1 MPTAPPTAAPL
12 SVVLTS
18 NLRLRGGP
26 PELRTALMEALE
38 LSNPKWVENE
48 RMGRWNRGVP
58 RTLKFYDK
66 VGADGLWIPRGYLRQ
81 LILLCRR
88 MGVDHRIEDRR
99 RSLPPVE
106 FAFSGELR
114 AFQAEAVEQM
124 AARDFGTLSSP
135 TGSGKTVM
143 ALGLVARRRQ
153 PTVVVVHTKDLAA
166 QWVER
171 IGAFLSVPAAECGM
185 IAGGRARIG
194 ERITVALVQ
203 SLYKCA
209 DEVSARTGFLVVDE
223 CHRCPSR
230 TFTEAVT
237 GFDSRYMLGL
247 SATPYRRDNLSR
259 LIFWHLGDVH
269 HEVARDDLVRS
280 GAVLAA
286 DIVTR
291 ATAFRSY
298 SDPLTEYSRMLSELT
313 GDTER
318 NLLIARDV
326 AAEAAG
332 GGGISLVLSD
342 RKAHCENLKTLL
354 LHRFKT
360 PSELMTGD
368 LPPQGTAGGGRTAE
382 RGRGAGRHRDRAT
395 HRRGLR
401 LPQPLLALPCH
412 PHPLQRP
419 RAAVPRARAAAR
431 ARQRASPGFRLC
443 RRRSRNPGESGRG
456 APAGVYPGGHAPAVK
471 NGVADRIR
479 RCAAFWDRSHT
490 GPYAA
495 HPKRPRTL
503 ADGPLRRFS
512 SECHS
517 DICSIS
523 PCIPDY
529 KPVCLSSADL

>member
-1 MPTAPPTAAPL
+1 MPTAASTAAPL

-38 LSNPKWVENE
+38 ISNPKWVENE

-58 RTLKFYDK
+58 RTLRFYDK

-114 AFQAEAVEQM
+114 GFQAEAVEQM

-209 DEVSARTGFLVVDE
+209 EEVSARTGFLVVDE

-237 GFDSRYMLGL
+237 GFDCRYMLGL

-291 ATAFRSY
+291 ATVFRSY

-368 LPPQGTAGGGRTAE
+368 LPPQERQAVVDRLNAGAARVVIATGQLIGEGFDCPNLSSLFLATPIRFSGRVLQYL
-382 RGRGAGRHRDRAT
+382 GRV
-395 HRRGLR
+395 LR
-401 LPQPLLALPCH
+401 PAPGKE
-412 PHPLQRP
+412 
-419 RAAVPRARAAAR
+419 RARVFDYVDAEVETLAKAAEA
-431 ARQRASPGFRLC
+431 
-443 RRRSRNPGESGRG
+443 RRRVYVR
-456 APAGVYPGGHAPAVK
+456 AGM
-471 NGVADRIR
+471 R
-479 RCAAFWDRSHT
+479 
-490 GPYAA
+490 
-495 HPKRPRTL
+495 L
-503 ADGPLRRFS
+503 L
-512 SECHS
+512 
-517 DICSIS
+517 
-523 PCIPDY
+523 
-529 KPVCLSSADL
+529 

>member
-1 MPTAPPTAAPL
+1 
-12 SVVLTS
+12 
-18 NLRLRGGP
+18 
-26 PELRTALMEALE
+26 
-38 LSNPKWVENE
+38 
-48 RMGRWNRGVP
+48 
-58 RTLKFYDK
+58 

-114 AFQAEAVEQM
+114 AFQTEAVEQM
-124 AARDFGTLSSP
+124 AARDFGTLASP

-171 IGAFLSVPAAECGM
+171 IGAFLSIPAAECGM

-209 DEVSARTGFLVVDE
+209 EEVSARTGFLVVDE

-237 GFDSRYMLGL
+237 GFDCRYMLGL

-269 HEVARDDLVRS
+269 HEIARDDLVRS

-286 DIVTR
+286 DIVAR
-291 ATAFRSY
+291 ATAFTSY

-368 LPPQGTAGGGRTAE
+368 LPPQERQAVVERLNAGAARVVIATGQLIGEGFDCPNLSSLFLATPIRFSGRVLQYL
-382 RGRGAGRHRDRAT
+382 GRV
-395 HRRGLR
+395 LR
-401 LPQPLLALPCH
+401 PAPGKE
-412 PHPLQRP
+412 
-419 RAAVPRARAAAR
+419 RARVFDYVDTEVETLAKAAEA
-431 ARQRASPGFRLC
+431 
-443 RRRSRNPGESGRG
+443 RRRVYTR
-456 APAGVYPGGHAPAVK
+456 AGM
-471 NGVADRIR
+471 R
-479 RCAAFWDRSHT
+479 
-490 GPYAA
+490 
-495 HPKRPRTL
+495 L
-503 ADGPLRRFS
+503 L
-512 SECHS
+512 
-517 DICSIS
+517 
-523 PCIPDY
+523 
-529 KPVCLSSADL
+529 

>member
-1 MPTAPPTAAPL
+1 LPTATPTAAPL

-171 IGAFLSVPAAECGM
+171 IGAFLSIPAAECGM

-209 DEVSARTGFLVVDE
+209 EEVSARTGFLVVDE

-237 GFDSRYMLGL
+237 GFDCRYMLGL

-269 HEVARDDLVRS
+269 HEVARDELVRS

-368 LPPQGTAGGGRTAE
+368 LPPQERQAVVERLNAGAARVVIATGQLIGEGFDCPNLSSLFLATPIRFSGRVLQYL
-382 RGRGAGRHRDRAT
+382 GRV
-395 HRRGLR
+395 LR
-401 LPQPLLALPCH
+401 PAPGKE
-412 PHPLQRP
+412 
-419 RAAVPRARAAAR
+419 RARVFDYVDAEVETLAKAAEA
-431 ARQRASPGFRLC
+431 
-443 RRRSRNPGESGRG
+443 RRRVYTR
-456 APAGVYPGGHAPAVK
+456 AGM
-471 NGVADRIR
+471 R
-479 RCAAFWDRSHT
+479 
-490 GPYAA
+490 
-495 HPKRPRTL
+495 L
-503 ADGPLRRFS
+503 L
-512 SECHS
+512 
-517 DICSIS
+517 
-523 PCIPDY
+523 
-529 KPVCLSSADL
+529 

>member
-1 MPTAPPTAAPL
+1 
-12 SVVLTS
+12 
-18 NLRLRGGP
+18 
-26 PELRTALMEALE
+26 MEALE

-114 AFQAEAVEQM
+114 AFQTEAVEQM
-124 AARDFGTLSSP
+124 AARDFGTLASP

-171 IGAFLSVPAAECGM
+171 IGAFLSIPAAECGM

-209 DEVSARTGFLVVDE
+209 EEVSARTGFLVVDE

-237 GFDSRYMLGL
+237 GFDCRYMLGL

-269 HEVARDDLVRS
+269 HEIARDDLVRS

-368 LPPQGTAGGGRTAE
+368 LPPQERQAVVERLNAGAARVVIATGQLIGEGFDCPNLSSLFLATPIRFSGRVLQYL
-382 RGRGAGRHRDRAT
+382 GRV
-395 HRRGLR
+395 LR
-401 LPQPLLALPCH
+401 PAPGKE
-412 PHPLQRP
+412 
-419 RAAVPRARAAAR
+419 RARVFDYVDTEVETLAKAAEA
-431 ARQRASPGFRLC
+431 
-443 RRRSRNPGESGRG
+443 RRRVYVR
-456 APAGVYPGGHAPAVK
+456 AGM
-471 NGVADRIR
+471 R
-479 RCAAFWDRSHT
+479 
-490 GPYAA
+490 
-495 HPKRPRTL
+495 L
-503 ADGPLRRFS
+503 L
-512 SECHS
+512 
-517 DICSIS
+517 
-523 PCIPDY
+523 
-529 KPVCLSSADL
+529 

>member
-1 MPTAPPTAAPL
+1 MPTAAPTAAPL

-38 LSNPKWVENE
+38 ISNPKWVENE

-58 RTLKFYDK
+58 RTLRFYDK

-114 AFQAEAVEQM
+114 GFQAEAVEQM

-209 DEVSARTGFLVVDE
+209 EEVSARTGFLVVDE

-237 GFDSRYMLGL
+237 GFDCRYMLGL

-368 LPPQGTAGGGRTAE
+368 LPPQERQAVVDRLNAGAARVVIATGQLIGEGFDCPNLSSLFLATPIRFSGRVLQYL
-382 RGRGAGRHRDRAT
+382 GRV
-395 HRRGLR
+395 LR
-401 LPQPLLALPCH
+401 PAPGKE
-412 PHPLQRP
+412 
-419 RAAVPRARAAAR
+419 RARVFDYVDAEVETLAKAAEA
-431 ARQRASPGFRLC
+431 
-443 RRRSRNPGESGRG
+443 RRRVYVR
-456 APAGVYPGGHAPAVK
+456 AGM
-471 NGVADRIR
+471 R
-479 RCAAFWDRSHT
+479 
-490 GPYAA
+490 
-495 HPKRPRTL
+495 L
-503 ADGPLRRFS
+503 L
-512 SECHS
+512 
-517 DICSIS
+517 
-523 PCIPDY
+523 
-529 KPVCLSSADL
+529 